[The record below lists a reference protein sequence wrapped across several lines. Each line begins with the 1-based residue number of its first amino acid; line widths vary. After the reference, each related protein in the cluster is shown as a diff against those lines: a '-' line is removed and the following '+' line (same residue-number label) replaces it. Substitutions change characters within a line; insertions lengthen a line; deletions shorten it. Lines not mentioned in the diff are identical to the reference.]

1 MTNANNLTLLGQAL
15 GDGLGHFLLHKPR
28 ICSKIYKSIPQEGF
42 RLHVGYGEHTQI
54 SLALHRYMSEIKHP
68 HYSAELSSFIK
79 ERLGDIPSEHIRDS
93 HNLLSSISQLQPL
106 KTESLS
112 TCILFASLCTK
123 FHSLEKLMPW
133 LIGYASTLNK
143 NSYSIAGHI
152 FFGMY
157 LFCRHQGATPEEC
170 IQSFAQWRKSSQAL
184 QSPVPDHIYWAFQ
197 QALWIGISYN
207 RRPMMEFIG
216 QNLSITL
223 AAPNSA
229 SALSMIPFAIVLGE
243 DKKDFSELCLYLC
256 EPSSVIAKSDIM
268 ILGMLSGQV
277 LGCRGPKIP
286 SWLSI
291 HNQECI
297 SDPTTW
303 QPAVEERK
311 VQSFVH
317 FPPSPQ
323 QEETQL
329 RLF

>member
-1 MTNANNLTLLGQAL
+1 
-15 GDGLGHFLLHKPR
+15 
-28 ICSKIYKSIPQEGF
+28 
-42 RLHVGYGEHTQI
+42 
-54 SLALHRYMSEIKHP
+54 
-68 HYSAELSSFIK
+68 
-79 ERLGDIPSEHIRDS
+79 
-93 HNLLSSISQLQPL
+93 
-106 KTESLS
+106 
-112 TCILFASLCTK
+112 
-123 FHSLEKLMPW
+123 MPW
-133 LIGYASTLNK
+133 LIGYASMLNK
-143 NSYSIAGHI
+143 NPYSIAGHI

-157 LFCRHQGATPEEC
+157 LFCRHQGATPQEC
-170 IQSFAQWRKSSQAL
+170 IQTFSQWRKSSQAL
-184 QSPVPDHIYWAFQ
+184 QSPVPDQIYWAFQ
-197 QALWIGISYN
+197 QALWIGITYN

-229 SALSMIPFAIVLGE
+229 SVLSMIPFAIVLGE

-277 LGCRGPKIP
+277 LGCRNAPFPK
-286 SWLSI
+286 WLSI
-291 HNQECI
+291 HNQEYLET
-297 SDPTTW
+297 PETW
-303 QPAVEERK
+303 QPIAEERK